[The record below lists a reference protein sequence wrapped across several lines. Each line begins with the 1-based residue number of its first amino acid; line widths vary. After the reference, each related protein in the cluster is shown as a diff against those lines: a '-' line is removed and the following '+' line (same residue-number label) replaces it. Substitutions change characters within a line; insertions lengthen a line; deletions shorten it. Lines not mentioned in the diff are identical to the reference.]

1 MLLSPLE
8 SMGEVW
14 FAAGQEWRAVK
25 SRSQG
30 EEVREGH
37 DAISSQA
44 TRAWWPLLAKHIPL
58 CGSLLRKP
66 RSDPGPKAHV
76 HYQASKEFRSQS
88 KLVFTTWNCHSM
100 CSLKLQPVS
109 YAKNCFTPDAF
120 LILQFGNR
128 FALAHT
134 TVPSSLTRAEQPQ
147 LCFIPATAG
156 RKNDTLFTMK
166 MQVMQWNIRLSET
179 TNVIVHLSAILR
191 KWLWALCVI

>member
-1 MLLSPLE
+1 MMPSPPRPPGHGGHFSQSTSPYVGLCSE
-8 SMGEVW
+8 NP
-14 FAAGQEWRAVK
+14 GQIL
-25 SRSQG
+25 
-30 EEVREGH
+30 
-37 DAISSQA
+37 D
-44 TRAWWPLLAKHIPL
+44 PKHMSIPRL
-58 CGSLLRKP
+58 
-66 RSDPGPKAHV
+66 
-76 HYQASKEFRSQS
+76 QKEFRSQS

-128 FALAHT
+128 FALAHP

-191 KWLWALCVI
+191 KWLWAYVSYRFHWWQTLMSKKQEKVATWRNFMRYNVRISFLNW